1 MILQSAIRAPG
12 GVSNMSI
19 EYNIKVFV
27 DEGDREFLDTPD
39 SKLAMEQ
46 TIYRKILELRDVHYA
61 RLSRVQPHSRGYQGI
76 EKV

>member
-1 MILQSAIRAPG
+1 MEWTVTVHIDAG
-12 GVSNMSI
+12 
-19 EYNIKVFV
+19 
-27 DEGDREFLDTPD
+27 DEEFLGTSD

-46 TIYRKILELRDVHYA
+46 TIYRKILELRDAHYA